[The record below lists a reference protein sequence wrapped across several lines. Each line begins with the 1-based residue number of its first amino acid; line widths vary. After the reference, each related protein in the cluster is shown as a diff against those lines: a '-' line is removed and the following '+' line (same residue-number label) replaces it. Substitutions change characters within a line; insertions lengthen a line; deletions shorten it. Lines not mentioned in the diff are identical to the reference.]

1 MISARLESWKCF
13 FHMAGSNLK
22 RKLGWL
28 EGILYAGGVTLLAV
42 FFLIRGDEERA
53 RQEGIEAFERSLQ
66 QSAAPAN
73 AARADGPESVAKAE
87 ATQAAATLPGDYR
100 LNQDQWN
107 AARIA
112 EYQASIGADAEPP
125 LAVLRI
131 DELDV
136 AVPVY
141 DGTSEETLH
150 RGVGRVRGTARIDA
164 VGNLGIA
171 GHRDSFFR
179 PLKDIEEGDRIELS
193 TAGGTITYSVSSITI
208 VEPEDVHVLAPT
220 QERTLTLVTCYPF
233 YYVGH
238 APKRF
243 IVKATA
249 EHSLAKT

>member
-1 MISARLESWKCF
+1 
-13 FHMAGSNLK
+13 
-22 RKLGWL
+22 
-28 EGILYAGGVTLLAV
+28 
-42 FFLIRGDEERA
+42 
-53 RQEGIEAFERSLQ
+53 
-66 QSAAPAN
+66 
-73 AARADGPESVAKAE
+73 VAEAE

>member
-1 MISARLESWKCF
+1 
-13 FHMAGSNLK
+13 MAGNDLK

-42 FFLIRGDEERA
+42 FFFIRGDEERA
-53 RQEGIEAFERSLQ
+53 RQEGIEAFEQALQ
-66 QSAAPAN
+66 LSAAAESSGQADVSDPATP
-73 AARADGPESVAKAE
+73 DE
-87 ATQAAATLPGDYR
+87 AGIPATLPGDYR

-107 AARIA
+107 AARLA
-112 EYQASIGADAEPP
+112 QYQASIEAGAEHP

-179 PLKDIEEGDRIELS
+179 PLKDIQEGDRIELR
-193 TAGGTITYSVSSITI
+193 TAGGIITYSVSSIDI
-208 VEPEDVHVLAPT
+208 VEPEDVYVLAPT
-220 QERTLTLVTCYPF
+220 RERTLTLVTCYPF

>member
-1 MISARLESWKCF
+1 
-13 FHMAGSNLK
+13 MAQAALK
-22 RKLGWL
+22 RKLRWL
-28 EGILYAGGVTLLAV
+28 EIVLYAGGVALLAV
-42 FFLIRGDEERA
+42 FFMIRGGEEKA
-53 RQEGIEAFERSLQ
+53 RQAGIAAFEKQLQ
-66 QSAAPAN
+66 SSAARNAGVATPAVDDDALP
-73 AARADGPESVAKAE
+73 AA
-87 ATQAAATLPGDYR
+87 LPDDYR
-100 LNQDQWN
+100 LNQAQWN
-107 AARIA
+107 AARVSQY
-112 EYQASIGADAEPP
+112 EASLAAGGAPP

-131 DELDV
+131 DGLEV

-150 RGVGRVRGTARIDA
+150 RGVGRIRGTARIDA

-179 PLKDIEEGDRIELS
+179 PLKDIREGDLIELR
-193 TAGGTITYSVSSITI
+193 TAGGIVTYSVSSIEI
-208 VEPEDVHVLAPT
+208 VEPEDVSVLAPT
-220 QERTLTLVTCYPF
+220 RERTLTLVTCYPF

>member
-1 MISARLESWKCF
+1 
-13 FHMAGSNLK
+13 MAASNLK

-53 RQEGIEAFERSLQ
+53 RQEGIEAFERALQ
-66 QSAAPAN
+66 QSAAPDS
-73 AARADGPESVAKAE
+73 AARVDGPDPVAE
-87 ATQAAATLPGDYR
+87 AAQPPATLPGDYR

-112 EYQASIGADAEPP
+112 EYQASIGAGAEPP